1 MRDRKVGPQRGAP
14 WVNNKPR
21 IPQNLA
27 HQVLAP
33 RLNLVFHKPGQRSFS
48 ELLLTRGFL
57 DRFLHAAL
65 GFYIPCGNNGI
76 FVKVTLELW
85 KEQQHSLDGH
95 GAYRSGEP

>member
-14 WVNNKPR
+14 WVKNKPR
-21 IPQNLA
+21 ILQNLA

-33 RLNLVFHKPGQRSFS
+33 QLNLVFHKPGNCPFS

-57 DRFLHAAL
+57 DRFLHAVL
-65 GFYIPCGNNGI
+65 GFYIPRRNNGI

-85 KEQQHSLDGH
+85 REQQHSLDGR
-95 GAYRSGEP
+95 GAYHLGEL